1 MTGIRQTYPWN
12 RVIPPFRNQ
21 PLKKRSKRVKIRKQV
36 LKKSHQVEV
45 IDLFRDIILQIRI
58 LNEFFCK
65 ELKFP
70 SGSLLSM
77 HHKVTTIV
85 HASNCFLNLSFSE
98 GRRHDAAMLAESG
111 LLQDLQHHA
120 VSPPWPP
127 NVLIWCSSL
136 LAQSA
141 TPTTIQK
148 CCFNTPDARVQCQN
162 EFCEGIR

>member
-12 RVIPPFRNQ
+12 RVIPPFRNR
-21 PLKKRSKRVKIRKQV
+21 PLKKRSKRVKIRNQV

-58 LNEFFCK
+58 LNEFFFK

-111 LLQDLQHHA
+111 LL
-120 VSPPWPP
+120 
-127 NVLIWCSSL
+127 
-136 LAQSA
+136 
-141 TPTTIQK
+141 
-148 CCFNTPDARVQCQN
+148 
-162 EFCEGIR
+162 

>member
-12 RVIPPFRNQ
+12 RVIPPFRNR
-21 PLKKRSKRVKIRKQV
+21 PLKKRSKRVKIRNQV

-85 HASNCFLNLSFSE
+85 HASNCFLNLSFSQ

-120 VSPPWPP
+120 VSPHGHLMCLYGDPAYPH
-127 NVLIWCSSL
+127 
-136 LAQSA
+136 
-141 TPTTIQK
+141 
-148 CCFNTPDARVQCQN
+148 RVQLQQPFRN
-162 EFCEGIR
+162 LF